1 MSPGDGTEEKMERQI
16 LVVGGGAAGM
26 MAACAAAEAGAAVTL
41 LERNEKLGKKIYI
54 TGKGRCNVTND
65 CTLEEFL
72 REVPHNPRFLYS
84 ALSAFTPQDMMAFLE
99 ANGCPVTVQ
108 RGRRVFPASEKA
120 SDVTRALARAMERGG
135 VRVRLNARVSA
146 LLLEENGAVCT
157 GARLESGETL
167 RADAVILCTG
177 GLSAPLTGSTGDG
190 YRLAEASGHLVHPGI
205 ASLTAV
211 ETAESW
217 TTELQGLSLKNV
229 VLTLT
234 RGKKTLYQEQGELL
248 FTHFG
253 ISGPLTL
260 EMSCHLPESFEDCA
274 LALNL
279 KPALTPEQ
287 LDARLQRELAAAPRR
302 HLSSVMPALLPAR
315 LAAMFPALCGLDG
328 ETVCA
333 QVTRPQRQ
341 RLAEGLQRL
350 PITIRR
356 RRPIAEAVVTRGG
369 VDVRAVSAA
378 TMASR
383 TVAGLY
389 FAGELL
395 DVDAH
400 TGGYNLQIAFATGR
414 LAGRSAAE
422 R

>member
-1 MSPGDGTEEKMERQI
+1 MERQI
-16 LVVGGGAAGM
+16 LVVGGGASGM
-26 MAACAAAEAGAAVTL
+26 MAACAAAEAGGVVTL

-72 REVPHNPRFLYS
+72 REVPRNPRFLYS

-120 SDVTRALARAMERGG
+120 SDVTRALTRAMARAGAQ
-135 VRVRLNARVSA
+135 VRLNARVAS
-146 LLLEENGAVCT
+146 LLLEPEGNVCAGVRLENG
-157 GARLESGETL
+157 ETIC
-167 RADAVILCTG
+167 ADAVILCTG

-190 YRLAEASGHLVHPGI
+190 YRMAESSGHKVFPGI
-205 ASLTAV
+205 ASLTAM
-211 ETAESW
+211 ETAETW
-217 TTELQGLSLKNV
+217 PTDLQGLALKNV
-229 VLTLT
+229 SLTLSQG
-234 RGKKTLYQEQGELL
+234 RKVLYQEQGELL

-260 EMSCHLPESFEDCA
+260 EMSCHLPEQLDGCR
-274 LALNL
+274 LTLNL

-287 LDARLQRELAAAPRR
+287 LDARLQREFAAAPRKQ
-302 HLSSVMPALLPAR
+302 LSSVMPSLLPAR
-315 LAAMFPALCGLDG
+315 FAALFPSLCGLDG

-333 QVTRPQRQ
+333 QVTRAQRQ
-341 RLAEGLQRL
+341 RLAEGLQSL
-350 PITIRR
+350 PLTMKK
-356 RRPIAEAVVTRGG
+356 RRPLAEAVVTRGG
-369 VDVRAVSAA
+369 VDVRAVNAA

-383 TVAGLY
+383 TVDGLY

-422 R
+422 AERKR